1 MGLDNYIPIVS
12 FVFLLCSFLMDKQD
26 TMDWARAI
34 ERNSEALKGI
44 VETLFAMLG
53 LVADAVPVARL
64 PHSVHRAVL
73 RVLRPAESAV
83 RRLVVIVARGLV
95 VKLAPSR
102 PMPAGPIGR
111 GGGSRRASF
120 QLFDP
125 RKNFESLRRRTFAR
139 NPPRIHIFGSDPRVA
154 ALWAAPKPA
163 VDPAPPPDGLVNA
176 ERLTRRLQAL
186 KLALEDLPRQ
196 ARRLAR
202 WRVKRENMPNPKF
215 KSPLRP
221 GRPPG
226 YRRKPVHEV
235 DEVLAEC
242 HGLAFDA
249 MKPDTS

>member
-1 MGLDNYIPIVS
+1 
-12 FVFLLCSFLMDKQD
+12 
-26 TMDWARAI
+26 MDWARAI

-44 VETLFAMLG
+44 VEALFAMLG
-53 LVADAVPVARL
+53 LAGEATRL
-64 PHSVHRAVL
+64 RIPHSLHRAVL

-83 RRLVVIVARGLV
+83 RRLIVIAARGLV

-102 PMPAGPIGR
+102 PMLAGPIGK
-111 GGGSRRASF
+111 GGGNRPPSF

-125 RKNFESLRRRTFAR
+125 RKNFAELRQHRRKFMR
-139 NPPRIHIFGSDPRVA
+139 NPPRIHFFPYDTLRPASPPA
-154 ALWAAPKPA
+154 AG
-163 VDPAPPPDGLVNA
+163 PAPPPDGLVNA
-176 ERLTRRLQAL
+176 ERLRRRLQAL

-202 WRVKRENMPNPKF
+202 WRAKRDNMQSPKF

-221 GRPPG
+221 GPPPG

-235 DEVLAEC
+235 DEVLIEC

-249 MKPDTS
+249 MRPDTS